1 MLVAQQVPGVQQKI
15 CRIDQFLAT
24 LADVKEVVPRKCL
37 TLQLLANGAAQL
49 RERGRSVD
57 GRE

>member
-15 CRIDQFLAT
+15 RWIDQFLAT
-24 LADVKEVVPRKCL
+24 LADVREVVPRKCL
-37 TLQLLANGAAQL
+37 TLHLLANGAAQL